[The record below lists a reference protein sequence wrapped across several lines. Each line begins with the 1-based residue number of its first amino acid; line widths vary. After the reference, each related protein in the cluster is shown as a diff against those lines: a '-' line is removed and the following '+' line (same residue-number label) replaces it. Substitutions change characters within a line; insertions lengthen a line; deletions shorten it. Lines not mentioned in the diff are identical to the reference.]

1 MAKLKKYQRKF
12 LKWRKRQ
19 SNNRMLP
26 FILSVV
32 VGLIVGLSAI
42 LIKTI
47 ISYIEIYAVYFSP
60 KVLYFL
66 FPLIGFLLVT
76 FLNQQV
82 FQKFANFKG
91 VRQVVEAIENKSSV
105 INFRLMYSKFVTT
118 GLTIG
123 FGGSSGVEAAIIT
136 SGSAI
141 GSNVGQLL
149 GLGYRLRTLLIGC
162 GIAAGISAVYN
173 APMGGFIFA
182 LETVLPEFT
191 PTLLIPLLIS
201 AATGKILF
209 EFIMGSHLRFDAP
222 ITDFTYDQLPLVI
235 ILGVLSM
242 LTSGYLSKTYELC
255 RRYFS
260 KVKNAYMRA
269 TLGGLILGCIIY
281 IIPAMYGEGYSSINA
296 ILSNQENT
304 LLFKSPLA
312 DIPSSTWF
320 SLVFFFLLTLVKP
333 LSTGICVNSGGE
345 GGYFAPSI
353 ITGGF
358 LGFLFYKF
366 VFLFFPEAQLSPVTY
381 IFLGMA
387 GTFAC
392 VMNAPVTAIFLIAE
406 ITQSYQLFIPLMLV
420 CAVSYSL
427 KYYSENLNSKIDQA
441 SDIRRSFRLDRILLN
456 QINIKQLIEKDFPVV
471 QSSDSLRRLLEVYA
485 SSNRSLVQVNGENQ
499 HLVGVINVSDIRKI
513 LPVSEN
519 YDSIFASDLME
530 VPAATIESDEPV
542 SAIMAKF
549 DQFNVRYLPVFRK
562 GKLKG
567 FISRNRLL
575 MQYREELTRT
585 NRFI

>member
-1 MAKLKKYQRKF
+1 MKLKKYQRKF

-19 SNNRMLP
+19 GNNRLLP

-42 LIKTI
+42 LIKTL

-82 FQKFANFKG
+82 FRKFAGFKG

-162 GIAAGISAVYN
+162 GISAGISAVYN

-222 ITDFTYDQLPLVI
+222 ISDFTYNQIPLVI
-235 ILGVLSM
+235 LLGIFSM
-242 LTSGYLSKTYELC
+242 LAAGYLFKTYDLC
-255 RRYFS
+255 RRHFS
-260 KVKNAYMRA
+260 KVKNVYVRA
-269 TLGGLILGCIIY
+269 LLGGLALGCIIY
-281 IIPAMYGEGYSSINA
+281 LIPAMYGEGYSSINA
-296 ILSNQENT
+296 ILNNQESS

-312 DIPSSTWF
+312 AIPSSTWF
-320 SLVFFFLLTLVKP
+320 SLLFFSLLTLAKP

-358 LGFLFYKF
+358 LGFLFYKV
-366 VFLFFPEAQLSPVTY
+366 VFLIFPEAGLSPVTY

-427 KYYSENLNSKIDQA
+427 KYYFENLSSKINQA
-441 SDIRRSFRLDRILLN
+441 SDTRRSFRLDRIILN
-456 QINIKQLIEKDFPVV
+456 QINIKHLIEKGFPAVNAT
-471 QSSDSLRRLLEVYA
+471 DSLRRILEVYA
-485 SSNRSLVQVNGENQ
+485 TSNRNLIQVYGTNQ
-499 HLVGVINVSDIRKI
+499 HLVGIINISDIRKI
-513 LPVSEN
+513 LPSSDN
-519 YDSIFASDLME
+519 YDTTTAADLME
-530 VPAATIESDEPV
+530 VPVATISHDEPV

-549 DQFNVRYLPVFRK
+549 DQYNVRYLPVFK
-562 GKLKG
+562 NGKLKG

-575 MQYREELTRT
+575 MQYREELTRA